1 MPWSLSESDRDRDT
15 RAGALCQS
23 RWFKFTVVTR
33 FVQVPGVDG
42 GTFRVASGVIERG
55 GRLCYAHTT
64 MRGYSRAE
72 RIGVQLPRGLSE
84 CEGPQ
89 MIQAMSPQS
98 RRCVMHTYMYSTGC
112 CIYGTPP
119 PSSLLSCKGAYAEQ
133 SHSSYIWL
141 RSWRSVGGWTQT
153 HCL

>member
-1 MPWSLSESDRDRDT
+1 MPWGLSESDKDSDT

-33 FVQVPGVDG
+33 FAQDPGVDSG
-42 GTFRVASGVIERG
+42 AFRVASGVIERR
-55 GRLCYAHTT
+55 GRFYAHTT
-64 MRGYSRAE
+64 MRGYSRAG
-72 RIGVQLPRGLSE
+72 RIGIQLTRRPSE

-98 RRCVMHTYMYSTGC
+98 RRCAMHTYMYSTGC

-119 PSSLLSCKGAYAEQ
+119 FSSLLSCKGAYAEQ

-141 RSWRSVGGWTQT
+141 RSWCSVGGWTQT